1 MFNYRVENLHEL
13 LKVLKAERV
22 TIVGKVEEYE
32 YGKFAWIL
40 DNDGNK
46 VELWEPTDTA
56 FL

>member
-1 MFNYRVENLHEL
+1 MFNYRVENLEEL
-13 LKVLKAERV
+13 LAVLKTEGI
-22 TIVGKVEEYE
+22 TIVGEMQEFD

-46 VELWEPTDTA
+46 VELWELIDST